1 MDAAYWP
8 LCRPLSIN
16 SIIIVDTVL
25 FSAFALSRSLLA
37 RSLRNMTRTASD
49 LFSLSGLRSVFLV
62 DFFIV

>member
-1 MDAAYWP
+1 MVAAYSSSR
-8 LCRPLSIN
+8 RPFSIN
-16 SIIIVDTVL
+16 TIIIVDTVL

-49 LFSLSGLRSVFLV
+49 LFSLSGLRSIFLV